1 MEETF
6 GTTVKRGGKYCVAG
20 AAGNKSCQNTS
31 YTNGISMHR
40 FPKNEETRRKWTNFV
55 RRHRPNFSPTSTSHL
70 CSAHF
75 APTSFTRRLDIGI
88 GDGVNLNR
96 TLQSGVFPTE
106 DTVISTAEEKG
117 PTVTP
122 RERRQLVRS
131 LVNDQLPPSLNE
143 DQNEDHY
150 EPVAHEL
157 NEQLKMQETRKAQKQ
172 ANEKTNAHQQKRAPC
187 CRKCNLPMKGH
198 PRGHCQSNEATL

>member
-1 MEETF
+1 MWFADGCCGFIFCLVRWQRTLKMEETF
-6 GTTVKRGGKYCVAG
+6 RTTVKRGGKYCVAG

-96 TLQSGVFPTE
+96 TLQSGAFPTE

-122 RERRQLVRS
+122 RQRRQVR
-131 LVNDQLPPSLNE
+131 P
-143 DQNEDHY
+143 
-150 EPVAHEL
+150 
-157 NEQLKMQETRKAQKQ
+157 LKCHGFLKE
-172 ANEKTNAHQQKRAPC
+172 
-187 CRKCNLPMKGH
+187 
-198 PRGHCQSNEATL
+198 